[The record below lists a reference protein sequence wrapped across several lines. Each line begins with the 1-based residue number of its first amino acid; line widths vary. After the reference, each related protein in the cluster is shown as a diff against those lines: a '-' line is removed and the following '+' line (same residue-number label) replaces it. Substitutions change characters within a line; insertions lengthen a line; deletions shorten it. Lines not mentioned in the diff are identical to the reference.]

1 MLDIIFYIIELC
13 IVFGMVF
20 FIIYIIDEDT
30 VIAETTTEKEIIKLK
45 HLLPSTKKLYMI
57 DYSNNIITFVD
68 NKGEV
73 IELPFEK
80 MFIEITQDK
89 DKANILKLECRVK
102 KSPDG
107 EIVKKNVKKQR
118 YFNAIRKLMTDI

>member
-1 MLDIIFYIIELC
+1 MLDNIIYIIELC

-20 FIIYIIDEDT
+20 FIIYIVYDYT
-30 VIAETTTEKEIIKLK
+30 VNTETTTEKEIIKLK
-45 HLLPSTKKLYMI
+45 HLLPSTKKLYTI
-57 DYSNNIITFVD
+57 DYSNNIIIFVD

-73 IELPFEK
+73 TELPFEK

-102 KSPDG
+102 KFPDG
-107 EIVKKNVKKQR
+107 EIVKKECKKATIFQCDKE
-118 YFNAIRKLMTDI
+118 IDD

>member
-30 VIAETTTEKEIIKLK
+30 VIVETTTEKEIIKLK

-57 DYSNNIITFVD
+57 AYSNNIITFVD

-89 DKANILKLECRVK
+89 DKANILKLECRVQK
-102 KSPDG
+102 FPDG
-107 EIVKKNVKKQR
+107 EIVKKECKKATIFQCDKE
-118 YFNAIRKLMTDI
+118 IDD

>member
-89 DKANILKLECRVK
+89 DKANILKLECRVQK
-102 KSPDG
+102 FPDG
-107 EIVKKNVKKQR
+107 EIVKKEWKKATIFQCDKE
-118 YFNAIRKLMTDI
+118 IED

>member
-89 DKANILKLECRVK
+89 DKANILKLECRVQK
-102 KSPDG
+102 FPDG
-107 EIVKKNVKKQR
+107 EIVKKECKKATIFQCDKE
-118 YFNAIRKLMTDI
+118 IDD

>member
-107 EIVKKNVKKQR
+107 EIVKKECKKATIFQCDKE
-118 YFNAIRKLMTDI
+118 IDD

>member
-1 MLDIIFYIIELC
+1 MLDN
-13 IVFGMVF
+13 
-20 FIIYIIDEDT
+20 IIYIIAVCIIFTFVSIIDNYT

-80 MFIEITQDK
+80 
-89 DKANILKLECRVK
+89 
-102 KSPDG
+102 
-107 EIVKKNVKKQR
+107 NVYRNNSRQR
-118 YFNAIRKLMTDI
+118 

>member
-89 DKANILKLECRVK
+89 DKANILKLECRVQK
-102 KSPDG
+102 FLDG
-107 EIVKKNVKKQR
+107 EIVKKECKKATIFQCDKE
-118 YFNAIRKLMTDI
+118 IED

>member
-107 EIVKKNVKKQR
+107 EIVKKR
-118 YFNAIRKLMTDI
+118 M

>member
-13 IVFGMVF
+13 IVFCMVF

-107 EIVKKNVKKQR
+107 EIVKKECEKATIFQCDKE
-118 YFNAIRKLMTDI
+118 IDD

>member
-13 IVFGMVF
+13 IVFCMVF

-102 KSPDG
+102 KSSDG
-107 EIVKKNVKKQR
+107 EIVKKECEKATIFQCDKE
-118 YFNAIRKLMTDI
+118 IDD

>member
-1 MLDIIFYIIELC
+1 MLDN
-13 IVFGMVF
+13 
-20 FIIYIIDEDT
+20 IIYIIAVCIILGIIFTFMYIIDNYT

-89 DKANILKLECRVK
+89 DKANILKLECRVQK
-102 KSPDG
+102 FSDG
-107 EIVKKNVKKQR
+107 EIVKKECKKATIFQCDKE
-118 YFNAIRKLMTDI
+118 IDD

>member
-1 MLDIIFYIIELC
+1 MLDN
-13 IVFGMVF
+13 
-20 FIIYIIDEDT
+20 IIYIIVVCIILGIIFTFMYIIDNYT

-73 IELPFEK
+73 IELPF
-80 MFIEITQDK
+80 
-89 DKANILKLECRVK
+89 DKANILKLECRVQK
-102 KSPDG
+102 FPDG
-107 EIVKKNVKKQR
+107 EIVKKECKKATIFQCDKE
-118 YFNAIRKLMTDI
+118 IDD

>member
-1 MLDIIFYIIELC
+1 MLDN
-13 IVFGMVF
+13 
-20 FIIYIIDEDT
+20 IIYIIALCIILGIAFTFMYIIDNYT

-57 DYSNNIITFVD
+57 DYPNNIITFVD

-107 EIVKKNVKKQR
+107 EIVKKECKKATIFQCDKE
-118 YFNAIRKLMTDI
+118 IDD

>member
-89 DKANILKLECRVK
+89 DKENILKLECRVQK
-102 KSPDG
+102 FPDG
-107 EIVKKNVKKQR
+107 EIVKKECKKATIFQCDKE
-118 YFNAIRKLMTDI
+118 IDD

>member
-102 KSPDG
+102 KSLDG
-107 EIVKKNVKKQR
+107 EIVKKECEKATIFQCDKE
-118 YFNAIRKLMTDI
+118 IDD

>member
-68 NKGEV
+68 NKSEV
-73 IELPFEK
+73 IELPFKK

-89 DKANILKLECRVK
+89 DKANILKLECRVQK
-102 KSPDG
+102 FPDG
-107 EIVKKNVKKQR
+107 EIVKKECKKATIFQCDKE
-118 YFNAIRKLMTDI
+118 IED

>member
-107 EIVKKNVKKQR
+107 ETVKKECEKATIFQCDKE
-118 YFNAIRKLMTDI
+118 IDD

>member
-1 MLDIIFYIIELC
+1 MLDN
-13 IVFGMVF
+13 
-20 FIIYIIDEDT
+20 IIYIIVVCIILGIIFTFMYIIDNYT

-89 DKANILKLECRVK
+89 DKANILKLECRVQK
-102 KSPDG
+102 YPDG
-107 EIVKKNVKKQR
+107 EIVKKECKKATIFQCDKE
-118 YFNAIRKLMTDI
+118 IDD

>member
-1 MLDIIFYIIELC
+1 MFKRVGRSLYFNNILLEK
-13 IVFGMVF
+13 
-20 FIIYIIDEDT
+20 DEN
-30 VIAETTTEKEIIKLK
+30 EEEKEIIKLK

-89 DKANILKLECRVK
+89 DKANILKFHIRLRSQPTASTEPGII
-102 KSPDG
+102 KSH
-107 EIVKKNVKKQR
+107 
-118 YFNAIRKLMTDI
+118 RKG

>member
-1 MLDIIFYIIELC
+1 MLDNIIYIIALC

-20 FIIYIIDEDT
+20 FIIYIVYDYT
-30 VIAETTTEKEIIKLK
+30 VNTETTTEKEIIKLK

-73 IELPFEK
+73 TELPFEK

-102 KSPDG
+102 KSPNG
-107 EIVKKNVKKQR
+107 EIVKKECEKVTIFQCDKE
-118 YFNAIRKLMTDI
+118 IDD

>member
-107 EIVKKNVKKQR
+107 ENVKKECEKATIFQCDKE
-118 YFNAIRKLMTDI
+118 IDD

>member
-1 MLDIIFYIIELC
+1 MLDNIIYIIALC
-13 IVFGMVF
+13 IVFGMIF
-20 FIIYIIDEDT
+20 FIIYYIDEYT

-89 DKANILKLECRVK
+89 EKENILKLECRVK
-102 KSPDG
+102 KFPDG
-107 EIVKKNVKKQR
+107 EIVKKECKKATIFL
-118 YFNAIRKLMTDI
+118 YDKADDK

>member
-89 DKANILKLECRVK
+89 DKANILKLECRVQK
-102 KSPDG
+102 FPDG
-107 EIVKKNVKKQR
+107 EIVKKECKKVTIFQCDKE
-118 YFNAIRKLMTDI
+118 IDD